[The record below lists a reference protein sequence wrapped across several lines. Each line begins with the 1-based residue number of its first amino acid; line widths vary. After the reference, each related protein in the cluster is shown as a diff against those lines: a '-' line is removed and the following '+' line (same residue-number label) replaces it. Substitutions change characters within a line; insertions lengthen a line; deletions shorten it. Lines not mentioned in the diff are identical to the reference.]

1 MSPRNSIRLCVFLSI
16 VIFFSA
22 AASAITVKEGWKK
35 DEVNLRL
42 PGNTRIKGIY
52 HPADKPVPTL
62 AKKDYGRVAK
72 TSDTTADISFS
83 QFLTTTTSSVGVN
96 VINSPP
102 IDGFVPW
109 IAVLTTDD
117 REEPLVLDAVKRT
130 SMVGDLT
137 TTSPQF
143 DYSIGIFDTGAS
155 AHVMGFEAASTLGL
169 YDIDPITEISLV
181 TDKEIEISGVTGHV
195 TASVSYPIGVYID
208 GLSSIN
214 TMGQLDYSNMMGQSN
229 VSIVVGQNNGPSI
242 PDLPTAIGSP
252 LAVYYTASF
261 KNDTPIVVEKG
272 GVEYVGPDIKF
283 YDEDSEPNYPI
294 YPNTLPLELRPLG
307 GISVQYVPDFGLE
320 DLFAGGD
327 VTFEKPASPSTIIGN
342 LSQSIMFVHAVDLKD
357 GTSTAL
363 DKDRFMLDTG
373 AQVTVIGTRVAARL
387 ELDPDNSDFLVEI
400 QGVTGIIDYYPGF
413 YIDSIEIPAMGQWL
427 RYSNVPVVLLDVSS
441 PEGGKLD
448 GIIGMNLFVDH
459 NFVLKGGGIFLQEDP
474 VLMFEQITRLAGDIT
489 PGFGDGIVNDLD
501 VQKLASVWLASSSD
515 ADWSESARYDIA
527 PDGTINYLDFLVIA
541 SNWLQTQ

>member
-1 MSPRNSIRLCVFLSI
+1 MSPQNSIRLCVFLSI
-16 VIFFSA
+16 VIFFSS

-35 DEVNLRL
+35 DDVNLRL

-62 AKKDYGRVAK
+62 ATKKTIRTAD
-72 TSDTTADISFS
+72 TSDATTDISMS
-83 QFLTTTTSSVGVN
+83 KLLTTTSSVGVN

-117 REEPLVLDAVKRT
+117 REDDLVLDAVKRT
-130 SMVGDLT
+130 SIVGPIT
-137 TTSPQF
+137 TTNPQF

-155 AHVMGFEAASTLGL
+155 AHVMGYQAANTLGL
-169 YDIDPITEISLV
+169 YVDFGTDDALV
-181 TDKEIEISGVTGHV
+181 TDNEIDISGVTGSV
-195 TASVSYPIGVYID
+195 TALVSYPIGVYID

-214 TMGQLDYSNMMGQSN
+214 IMGQLDYSNMMGQSN
-229 VSIVVGQNNGPSI
+229 VSIVVGQDNGPSI

-261 KNDTPIVVEKG
+261 KNDTPIVVERG
-272 GVEYVGPDIKF
+272 GVEYVAPDIKF
-283 YDEDSEPNYPI
+283 YDHETDQSYPQ

-307 GISVQYVPDFGLE
+307 GISVQYIPNY
-320 DLFAGGD
+320 DLIDISFDEPG
-327 VTFEKPASPSTIIGN
+327 SPSTIIGN

-357 GTSTAL
+357 GTGMAL
-363 DKDRFMLDTG
+363 DKNRFMLDTG

-387 ELDPDNSDFLVEI
+387 QLDPDNSDFLVEI

-413 YIDSIEIPAMGQWL
+413 YIDSIEMPAMGQWL

-459 NFVLKGGGIFLQEDP
+459 NFVLKGGGIFLEDDP
-474 VLMFEQITRLAGDIT
+474 VLTFEQITRLAGDIT
-489 PGFGDGIVNDLD
+489 PGFGDGIVNKLD
-501 VQKLASVWLASSSD
+501 VQKLASVWLASTSD

-541 SNWLQTQ
+541 TNWLQTQ

>member
-1 MSPRNSIRLCVFLSI
+1 MGPRNSNRLCVFLSI
-16 VIFFSA
+16 VVFFSSVA
-22 AASAITVKEGWKK
+22 FAITVKEGWKK
-35 DEVNLRL
+35 DDVNLRL

-52 HPADKPVPTL
+52 YPADKPVPTL
-62 AKKDYGRVAK
+62 ATKDSTRAAETPTTQLLTAA
-72 TSDTTADISFS
+72 TS
-83 QFLTTTTSSVGVN
+83 TSSVSIN
-96 VINSPP
+96 VIDSPP

-109 IAVLTTDD
+109 IAVLTTND
-117 REEPLVLDAVKRT
+117 REEELVLDAVKRT
-130 SMVGDLT
+130 SLVGPIT
-137 TTSPQF
+137 TADPQF
-143 DYSIGIFDTGAS
+143 DYAIGIFDTGAS

-169 YDIDPITEISLV
+169 YDGFGTEDALIT
-181 TDKEIEISGVTGHV
+181 DNEIEISGVTGFV
-195 TASVSYPIGVYID
+195 TASVSYPIGIYIG

-252 LAVYYTASF
+252 LSVYYTASF
-261 KNDTPIVVEKG
+261 KNDTPIVVERG
-272 GVEYVGPDIKF
+272 GVEYVGPDITF
-283 YDEDSEPNYPI
+283 YDHETDQSYPQ

-307 GISVQYVPDFGLE
+307 GISVQYIPDYNLE
-320 DLFAGGD
+320 ELFLDPFAD
-327 VTFEKPASPSTIIGN
+327 ITFDKPGSPSVIIGN
-342 LSQSIMFVHAVDLKD
+342 LSQSVMFVHAVDIKD
-357 GTSTAL
+357 GTGVAL
-363 DKDRFMLDTG
+363 DKNRFMLDTG

-400 QGVTGIIDYYPGF
+400 QGVTGVIDYYPGF

-474 VLMFEQITRLAGDIT
+474 VLTFEQITRLAGDIT
-489 PGFGDGIVNDLD
+489 PGFGDGTVNELD

-515 ADWSESARYDIA
+515 ADWSENARYDIA
-527 PDGTINYLDFLVIA
+527 PDGTINYLDFRIIA